1 MKTTETIT
9 GPALADARRQ
19 RDLSLSEAAE
29 ETGISASL
37 LEAFEGWNPN
47 GTPIPKYAQGDL
59 TRYAKYLGIDYQ
71 KSSEEFE
78 RGIVE
83 AVEVRRSYRTEEI
96 TVNALDNVTLSIAE
110 GELVAVMGPSGCGKT
125 TLLNTLSGLDS
136 IDDGEIFIAGEPLHA
151 MSDSRRTDYRAR
163 FMGFIFQS
171 FNLMPV
177 LSAVENVE
185 LPLLVSGTTMK
196 KARERALQVL
206 EDVKLADRAHHRPN
220 QLSGGQQ
227 QRVAIARAL
236 VNEPAIVWADEP
248 TGNLDSDTSREVL
261 DLILDLNKK
270 NGQTFVIVTHDP
282 GVGALA
288 DRIIRMR
295 DGKILDPPED
305 GLRSDG

>member
-19 RDLSLSEAAE
+19 RDLLLSEAAE

-47 GTPIPKYAQGDL
+47 GTPIPKYAQGHL

-71 KSSEEFE
+71 KSSEKFE

-96 TVNALDNVTLSIAE
+96 TVNALDDVTLSIAE

-136 IDDGEIFIAGEPLHA
+136 IDGGEIFIAGEPLHA

-206 EDVKLADRAHHRPN
+206 KDVKLADRAHHRPN

-295 DGKILDPPED
+295 DGKILQS
-305 GLRSDG
+305 SDGQ

>member
-1 MKTTETIT
+1 METTKT
-9 GPALADARRQ
+9 PAGRHLADARRN
-19 RDLSLSEAAE
+19 RNVSLQQAAKD
-29 ETGISASL
+29 TGTPAGL
-37 LEAFEGWNPN
+37 LEAFEGSQLN
-47 GTPIPKYAQGDL
+47 GSAVPEYAQEAL
-59 TRYAKYLGIDYQ
+59 ERYAGYLGIG
-71 KSSEEFE
+71 SERAPAE

-83 AVEVRRSYRTEEI
+83 AVGVRRSYRTEEI
-96 TVNALDNVTLSIAE
+96 TVNALDRVTLSIGK

-136 IDDGEIFIAGEPLHA
+136 IDEGEIFIAGEPLHA
-151 MSDSRRTDYRAR
+151 MSDARRTDYRAH

-185 LPLLVSGTTMK
+185 LPLLVGGTGVK
-196 KARERALQVL
+196 KARDRALEVL
-206 EDVKLADRAHHRPN
+206 EGVRLADRAHHRPN

-236 VNEPAIVWADEP
+236 VNQPAIVWADEP

-261 DLILDLNKK
+261 DLILDLNKN

-288 DRIIRMR
+288 NRIIKMR
-295 DGKILDPPED
+295 DGKILDASIDSAP
-305 GLRSDG
+305 SS